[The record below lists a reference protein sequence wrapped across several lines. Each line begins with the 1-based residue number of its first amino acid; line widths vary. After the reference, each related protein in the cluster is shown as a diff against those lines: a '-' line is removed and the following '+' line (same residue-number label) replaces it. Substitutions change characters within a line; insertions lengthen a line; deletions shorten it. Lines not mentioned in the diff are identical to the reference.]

1 MTTSNEF
8 DWEDSNLTIGH
19 TNELL
24 ASKRASTLEQLID
37 AAEAAWLF
45 DFHECGGEL
54 LVLKWL
60 PGVEPPF
67 MYQSFDSEPAWIL
80 SPDDS
85 YWHLVTNS
93 PIAKKSTD
101 NPKTWSMVEFLR
113 EIGRWPPM
121 WDKAI
126 RDGHYEAIVRGHY
139 TTLALWL
146 RHRWMVN
153 SPQKM
158 GLGPILHFTEL
169 IDTKPYFDFSMARL
183 DFAYDLYWR
192 SPLAQRAD
200 SEQHLWFFME
210 YSHCL
215 HRLYPSAGSM
225 KKSAVKKNLTA
236 AIATWRKALNAARRG
251 DAIELMTLE
260 SLKQKGEDWRLWIN
274 ELLVNEAIRL
284 IQEAEGGAEAEKD
297 LLFHTR
303 RFLDAWAHYNHM
315 TRSKHY
321 KILMP
326 VEKPPKRR
334 PGRPPGRPPGFA
346 R

>member
-1 MTTSNEF
+1 MTAPNDF
-8 DWEDSNLTIGH
+8 NWEDPNLMIGD

-24 ASKRASTLEQLID
+24 VSKQASAIEQQMD
-37 AAEAAWLF
+37 GAERGWIF
-45 DFHECGGEL
+45 DFHRFGGKL
-54 LVLKWL
+54 LVLKQP

-67 MYQSFDSEPAWIL
+67 IFHGFDSDEPSWVL

-101 NPKTWSMVEFLR
+101 NPKTWGMAEFVR

-126 RDGHYEAIVRGHY
+126 RDENYEAIGRGHY
-139 TTLALWL
+139 ATLALWFK
-146 RHRWMVN
+146 HRWMVN
-153 SPQKM
+153 SPGKM
-158 GLGPILHFTEL
+158 ELGRLLHFTEL
-169 IDTKPYFDFSMARL
+169 IDTMPYFDFSMARL
-183 DFAYDLYWR
+183 DFAYKLYWR
-192 SPLAQRAD
+192 LPLAQRAD
-200 SEQHLWFFME
+200 SEEHLWFFME

-215 HRLYPSAGSM
+215 HRLYPSAASM
-225 KKSAVKKNLTA
+225 KKPAVKKGLTDM
-236 AIATWRKALNAARRG
+236 ISIWRKALKSAKRG
-251 DAIELMTLE
+251 DALNLMTLE
-260 SLKQKGEDWRLWIN
+260 SLEQEGEDWRMWIN

-284 IQEAEGGAEAEKD
+284 IQEAEGGAEKD

-303 RFLDAWAHYNHM
+303 IFLDAWAHYNGM
-315 TRSKHY
+315 TRPKHH

-326 VEKPPKRR
+326 AEKPPK
-334 PGRPPGRPPGFA
+334 RPPGRPPGFA